1 MAKIDEER
9 ILLKVS
15 LLIRDDGNISAVNL
29 ITANVVS
36 QVESYVATL
45 YDGLDAVIVEA
56 YNATDYYIST
66 TQPPAST
73 TTTAAPTTTTT
84 TSAPTTTTTTT
95 SGV

>member
-9 ILLKVS
+9 ILVKVS

-29 ITANVVS
+29 ISSNVVS
-36 QVESYVATL
+36 QVEGYIASL

-66 TQPPAST
+66 TQPPPPTT

-84 TSAPTTTTTTT
+84 TTTTA
-95 SGV
+95 GP